1 MKKIFACLLIMMLC
15 ACAETSYQYEKQEVL
30 PTIELNMR
38 LIENDQNVV
47 STLKEDTFNE
57 EELLLLIE
65 EMEQERIAEEEAKRK
80 EEEKKKQAIKA
91 VQKNSFTIVLPSTN
105 GTYQEKILQLDNA
118 QRVANKKEGNL
129 VLDDTLSLAA
139 MARAKELVTKFSHY
153 RPDGSYCTSIL
164 SEYGLNG
171 VQSVEIIAWGY
182 RTEEE
187 VMKVWMN
194 STRHRNVILDA
205 NKLGLKKV
213 GIAKYTENGTNY
225 WVQIFT
231 K

>member
-91 VQKNSFTIVLPSTN
+91 VQKNSFTIVLLFIRLV
-105 GTYQEKILQLDNA
+105 KF
-118 QRVANKKEGNL
+118 NL
-129 VLDDTLSLAA
+129 AIRL
-139 MARAKELVTKFSHY
+139 
-153 RPDGSYCTSIL
+153 P
-164 SEYGLNG
+164 N
-171 VQSVEIIAWGY
+171 
-182 RTEEE
+182 
-187 VMKVWMN
+187 
-194 STRHRNVILDA
+194 
-205 NKLGLKKV
+205 
-213 GIAKYTENGTNY
+213 
-225 WVQIFT
+225 IFI
-231 K
+231 KDSN